1 MVTPEQIARV
11 RTAAEELIH
20 RFVASV
26 EGEGYDFQDN
36 DAAQELRAAIDALGT
51 AEEGT

>member
-1 MVTPEQIARV
+1 MTQAEQIARV
-11 RTAAEELIH
+11 RAAAEELIH

-36 DAAQELRAAIDALGT
+36 DAAQELRAAIDALGV
-51 AEEGT
+51 EEGT